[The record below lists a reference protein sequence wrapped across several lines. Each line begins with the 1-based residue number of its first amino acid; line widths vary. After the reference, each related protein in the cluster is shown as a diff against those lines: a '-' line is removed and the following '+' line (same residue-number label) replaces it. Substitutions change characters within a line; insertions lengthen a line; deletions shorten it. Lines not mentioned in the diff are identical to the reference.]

1 MSQATRCKMETE
13 DFCLKDYWEYFKD
26 LNSQNNI
33 LGTDCFEEALE
44 QFIKELKKK
53 ATVQKMLDFD
63 KNPITEKEVRQADKQ
78 FAYCGGCNRFVIEE
92 GCTCGMIHIEDI
104 DKLSGFALH
113 ENDGVKN

>member
-1 MSQATRCKMETE
+1 MTTK
-13 DFCLKDYWEYFKD
+13 DFCLKDYWGYFKD

-33 LGTDCFEEALE
+33 LGVDCFKDALG

-53 ATVQKMLDFD
+53 ATIQKMLDFD
-63 KNPITEKEVRQADKQ
+63 KNLINNEDYMSGKKE

-92 GCTCGMIHIEDI
+92 GCTCGMIHIEEI

-113 ENDGVKN
+113 ESKDDNNVKEVVDVN